1 MLCVLFICVICEKK
15 YNCETRWGG
24 FSLIEL
30 TELTEPFCA
39 RFKLTEGLRPTENTE
54 ASPPAPLRM
63 ERGVVC
69 EVTPIG
75 LLTWFLGNS
84 FSHAG
89 EVFLSQ
95 NSQMNRSLFAHSF
108 EPTEGLRHT
117 DITERYS

>member
-54 ASPPAPLRM
+54 ASPPGGCVKIDTSSFLFFLYLVYDIIRY
-63 ERGVVC
+63 
-69 EVTPIG
+69 
-75 LLTWFLGNS
+75 LLQLCC
-84 FSHAG
+84 
-89 EVFLSQ
+89 
-95 NSQMNRSLFAHSF
+95 
-108 EPTEGLRHT
+108 
-117 DITERYS
+117 